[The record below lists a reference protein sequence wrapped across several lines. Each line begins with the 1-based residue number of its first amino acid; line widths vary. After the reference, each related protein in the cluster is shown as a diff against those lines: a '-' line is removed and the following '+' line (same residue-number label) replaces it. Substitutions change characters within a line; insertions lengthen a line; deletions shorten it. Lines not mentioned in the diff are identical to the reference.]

1 MESIWKKTEELPEFH
16 TLTKDIRTKVLI
28 IGGGMAGIL
37 CAYFLQRAGVDY
49 CLLEADTICSGVTG
63 NTTAKIT
70 SQHGLI
76 YDSLI
81 RRAGREV
88 ADGYLRVNEL
98 ALKRYKDL
106 GWLIDCDMKEVDSY
120 VFDRMD
126 AEKLKREAVAV
137 MQLGFPAEYVE
148 QVDLPFETAGAVRF
162 PGQAQFHPL
171 KFVAAI
177 AKNLNIYEH
186 SPVREMT
193 EYFALT
199 DHGSVAAEKVIV
211 ATHFPFI
218 NRRGSYFVK
227 LYQERSYVLSLKN
240 TKIPDSIYLEAKK
253 GGLSMRGYGIH
264 CF

>member
-1 MESIWKKTEELPEFH
+1 MESIWKKTAELPEFH

-37 CAYFLQRAGVDY
+37 CAYFLQRSGVDY

-81 RRAGREV
+81 SRAGREI
-88 ADGYLRVNEL
+88 ADGYLRANEL

-126 AEKLKREAVAV
+126 AEKLKREAAAV

-162 PGQAQFHPL
+162 PNQAQFHPL
-171 KFVAAI
+171 KFVAAASISVTKTGQI
-177 AKNLNIYEH
+177 AFFH
-186 SPVREMT
+186 SRSPVC
-193 EYFALT
+193 
-199 DHGSVAAEKVIV
+199 GV
-211 ATHFPFI
+211 
-218 NRRGSYFVK
+218 
-227 LYQERSYVLSLKN
+227 RS
-240 TKIPDSIYLEAKK
+240 
-253 GGLSMRGYGIH
+253 G
-264 CF
+264 

>member
-1 MESIWKKTEELPEFH
+1 MESIWKKTAELPEFH

-37 CAYFLQRAGVDY
+37 CAYFLQRSGVDY

-81 RRAGREV
+81 SRAGREI
-88 ADGYLRVNEL
+88 ADGYLRANEL

-126 AEKLKREAVAV
+126 AEKLKREAAAV

-162 PGQAQFHPL
+162 PNQAQF
-171 KFVAAI
+171 I
-177 AKNLNIYEH
+177 
-186 SPVREMT
+186 R
-193 EYFALT
+193 
-199 DHGSVAAEKVIV
+199 
-211 ATHFPFI
+211 
-218 NRRGSYFVK
+218 
-227 LYQERSYVLSLKN
+227 
-240 TKIPDSIYLEAKK
+240 
-253 GGLSMRGYGIH
+253 
-264 CF
+264 

>member
-1 MESIWKKTEELPEFH
+1 MESIWKKTAELPKFH

-37 CAYFLQRAGVDY
+37 CAYFLQRSGVDY

-81 RRAGREV
+81 SRAGREI
-88 ADGYLRVNEL
+88 ADGYLRANEL

-126 AEKLKREAVAV
+126 AEKLKREAAAV

-162 PGQAQFHPL
+162 PNQAQFHPL

-199 DHGSVAAEKVIV
+199 DHCLLYTSDAADE
-211 ATHFPFI
+211 
-218 NRRGSYFVK
+218 
-227 LYQERSYVLSLKN
+227 L
-240 TKIPDSIYLEAKK
+240 
-253 GGLSMRGYGIH
+253 
-264 CF
+264 